1 MIEAEIDEILDSDN
15 SKDEKLDL
23 LEEVL
28 KVFILKIEDVFEY
41 TGESNLKDNNIMNKE
56 KFKSHAIII

>member
-41 TGESNLKDNNIMNKE
+41 IGESNLKDNNIMELNDIKW
-56 KFKSHAIII
+56 

>member
-41 TGESNLKDNNIMNKE
+41 TGESNLKDNNIMSKE

>member
-41 TGESNLKDNNIMNKE
+41 IGESNLKDNNIMELNDMKW
-56 KFKSHAIII
+56 

>member
-41 TGESNLKDNNIMNKE
+41 TGESNLKDNNIMELNDIKW
-56 KFKSHAIII
+56 

>member
-41 TGESNLKDNNIMNKE
+41 TGESNLQDNNIMNKE